1 MISYKSIPFIPHRKK
16 PAAPPAAL
24 VLTGVAY
31 MAGIR
36 VRLIFDR
43 AINIAA
49 LNPAQITVKDFDESL
64 TFQGQAPVSL
74 VDFRTVE
81 VSLGEAGTYFGAGVL
96 LSATASSGIV
106 ATDGGAWAGVTNV
119 AIPF

>member
-16 PAAPPAAL
+16 PAPPPAAL

-81 VSLGEAGTYFGAGVL
+81 ISLGETGSYFGAGVL